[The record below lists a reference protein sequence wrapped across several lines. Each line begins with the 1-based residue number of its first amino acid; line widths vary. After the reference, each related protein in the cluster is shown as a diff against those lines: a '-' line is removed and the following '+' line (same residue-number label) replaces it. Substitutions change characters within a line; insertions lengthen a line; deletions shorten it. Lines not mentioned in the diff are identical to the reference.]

1 MLLIQ
6 PLLLHFSLALALL
19 FSHPAQATCPL
30 VILAQPA
37 DPFYPLAVEIAAAEK
52 APLKHS
58 LAEALACQ
66 PEFLLWVVSPGFLS
80 DQVFVDFGLAIKAQ
94 AFPPASGLISASTLD
109 SARQLWQRRSQVDGQ
124 IVAAVNAAN
133 PAAHLPAQI
142 QVTEASGQSTRQA
155 LTKSNFAST
164 LQNVG
169 YLTFTGHGS
178 NRYLRLDD
186 ETTLTAAEVPSLGP
200 LVLATGSCQTFR
212 LWNQDSIARRFA
224 DQGAAAYSGFVYSP
238 NEGYL
243 LGEFDGLP
251 FRYTWPEFT
260 IGHVVQIQNRGTLQ
274 GFAALPYQHLLG
286 DPRIAFQAEPP
297 YQLISDE
304 SDGQSR
310 TLVYR
315 GLPGGVV
322 PIRIPGGAAY
332 RYVHAEGLTAA
343 AQDDPFY
350 NSRLQML
357 DLQADK
363 LLLLV
368 HSGGDLTLRLERH
381 VPWYWYPLDIWLDA
395 LDHTLIYAQ
404 QSSGDLLALAFSS
417 LPLLWLGWQVFKKR
431 LSRPAVRLAL
441 LIGLVAAAWHG
452 IYIVTRLAQVTITSK
467 PVVFSP
473 LSLLATFILT
483 TCGALIYF
491 QARAW
496 LGRACGLLVATFSL
510 WVPGVFAWGLVL
522 VFNRFFFIPQ
532 LGAPLYN
539 QALTLLPLCAW
550 SGLAVLLGVTLRSS
564 RRRLTR
570 QPHPSI
576 ATS

>member
-1 MLLIQ
+1 MLFIQ
-6 PLLLHFSLALALL
+6 PLLLHFSLAIALL
-19 FSHPAQATCPL
+19 FSHPPQASCPL

-37 DPFYPLAVEIAAAEK
+37 DPYYPLAAEIAAVEH
-52 APLKHS
+52 APLTHRLK
-58 LAEALACQ
+58 EALACQ
-66 PEFLLWVVSPGFLS
+66 PEFLLWVVSPGYLS
-80 DQVFVDFGLAIKAQ
+80 DQVFIDFGLAIKAQ
-94 AFPPASGLISASTLD
+94 DSPPATGLISASTLD
-109 SARQLWQRRSQVDGQ
+109 GARQLWQRRSQVDGQ
-124 IVAAVNAAN
+124 TVAAVNAAN

-142 QVTEASGQSTRQA
+142 TLIDPSGRPTRQTLTQANFTSA
-155 LTKSNFAST
+155 LQTA
-164 LQNVG
+164 G

-186 ETTLTAAEVPSLGP
+186 ETTLTPAEVPSLGP
-200 LVLATGSCQTFR
+200 LVIGTGSCQTFR

-251 FRYTWPEFT
+251 FRYTWPEFP
-260 IGHVVQIQNRGTLQ
+260 IGHVIQVQNRGTLQ

-286 DPRIAFQAEPP
+286 DPRIAFQAGPP
-297 YQLISDE
+297 YQLVSDE
-304 SDGQSR
+304 TAGHAR

-315 GLPGGVV
+315 GLPRGVV

-332 RYVHAEGLTAA
+332 RYVVATGLTAA

-368 HSGGDLTLRLERH
+368 HPGGNLTLRLEH
-381 VPWYWYPLDIWLDA
+381 EVPWYWYPLDIWLDA

-417 LPLLWLGWQVFKKR
+417 LPLLWLGWQVFKQRISSLKAR
-431 LSRPAVRLAL
+431 MAL
-441 LIGLVAAAWHG
+441 RIGLVAVALHG
-452 IYIVTRLAQVTITSK
+452 SYIFIRLDQVTITSK
-467 PVVFSP
+467 PIVFSP

-496 LGRACGLLVATFSL
+496 SGKASGLLVATFSL
-510 WVPGVFAWGLVL
+510 WAPGVFAWGLVL

-550 SGLAVLLGVTLRSS
+550 SGLAILLGVALHLSHRAVT
-564 RRRLTR
+564 
-570 QPHPSI
+570 
-576 ATS
+576 

>member
-6 PLLLHFSLALALL
+6 PLLLHFSLAIALL
-19 FSHPAQATCPL
+19 FSHPAQASCPL
-30 VILAQPA
+30 VVLAQPA
-37 DPFYPLAVEIAAAEK
+37 DPYYPLAEEIAAVEH
-52 APLKHS
+52 APLTHS
-58 LAEALACQ
+58 LKEALACQ
-66 PEFLLWVVSPGFLS
+66 PEFLLWVASPGFLS
-80 DQVFVDFGLAIKAQ
+80 DQAFIEFGLTVKAQ
-94 AFPPASGLISASTLD
+94 GISPATGLISASTLD
-109 SARQLWQRRSQVDGQ
+109 GARQLWQRRSQVDGQ

-142 QVTEASGQSTRQA
+142 QVTEAAGPSTRQA
-155 LTKSNFAST
+155 LTKSNFAAT
-164 LQNVG
+164 LQSVG
-169 YLTFTGHGS
+169 YPTFTGHGS

-186 ETTLTAAEVPSLGP
+186 ETTFSAGDLRPLGP
-200 LVLATGSCQTFR
+200 LVIGTGSCQTFR
-212 LWNQDSIARRFA
+212 LWNQDSIARQFA

-251 FRYTWPEFT
+251 FRYTWPEFP
-260 IGHVVQIQNRGTLQ
+260 IGHVLQVQNRGTLQ
-274 GFAALPYQHLLG
+274 GFAAFPYQHLLG
-286 DPRIAFQAEPP
+286 DPRIAFQAGPP
-297 YQLISDE
+297 YQLVSDE
-304 SDGQSR
+304 SDGHAR

-315 GLPGGVV
+315 GLPRGVV

-332 RYVHAEGLTAA
+332 RFVHAESLTAA

-368 HSGGDLTLRLERH
+368 HPGGNLTLRLERH

-395 LDHTLIYAQ
+395 LDYTLIYAQ

-431 LSRPAVRLAL
+431 LSRPAAHLAL
-441 LIGLVAAAWHG
+441 LIGLAAAALHG

-467 PVVFSP
+467 PIVFSP

-483 TCGALIYF
+483 TCGTLIYF

-496 LGRACGLLVATFSL
+496 LGKASGLLVATFSL
-510 WVPGVFAWGLVL
+510 WAPGVFAWGLVL

-550 SGLAVLLGVTLRSS
+550 SGLAILLGVALHLSHRAVT
-564 RRRLTR
+564 
-570 QPHPSI
+570 
-576 ATS
+576 

>member
-1 MLLIQ
+1 MLFIQ
-6 PLLLHFSLALALL
+6 PLLLHFSLAIALL
-19 FSHPAQATCPL
+19 FSHPPQASCPL

-37 DPFYPLAVEIAAAEK
+37 DPYYPLAAEIAAVEH
-52 APLKHS
+52 APLTHRLK
-58 LAEALACQ
+58 EALACQ
-66 PEFLLWVVSPGFLS
+66 PEFLLWVVSPGYLS
-80 DQVFVDFGLAIKAQ
+80 DQVFIDFGLAIKAQ
-94 AFPPASGLISASTLD
+94 DSPPATGLISASTLD
-109 SARQLWQRRSQVDGQ
+109 GARQLWQRRSQVDGQ
-124 IVAAVNAAN
+124 TVAAVNAAN

-142 QVTEASGQSTRQA
+142 TLIDPSGRPTRQTLTQANFTSA
-155 LTKSNFAST
+155 LQTA
-164 LQNVG
+164 G

-186 ETTLTAAEVPSLGP
+186 ETTLTPAEVPSLGP
-200 LVLATGSCQTFR
+200 LVIGTGSCQTFR
-212 LWNQDSIARRFA
+212 LWNQDSIARQFA
-224 DQGAAAYSGFVYSP
+224 DQGAAAYAGFVYSP

-251 FRYTWPEFT
+251 FRYTWPEFP
-260 IGHVVQIQNRGTLQ
+260 IGHVLQVQTRGTRQ
-274 GFAALPYQHLLG
+274 GFASFPYLHLLG
-286 DPRIAFQAEPP
+286 DPRIAFQAGPP
-297 YQLISDE
+297 YQLVSDK
-304 SDGQSR
+304 SDRHAR

-315 GLPGGVV
+315 GLPAGVV

-332 RYVHAEGLTAA
+332 RFVVATGLTAA
-343 AQDDPFY
+343 AQGDPFY

-368 HSGGDLTLRLERH
+368 HPGGDLTLRLERR

-404 QSSGDLLALAFSS
+404 QSSGDLLALAFAS

-431 LSRPAVRLAL
+431 LSRPVARLAL
-441 LIGLVAAAWHG
+441 LIGLVAAALHG
-452 IYIVTRLAQVTITSK
+452 MYIVARLAQVTITSK

-483 TCGALIYF
+483 TCGALIYI

-496 LGRACGLLVATFSL
+496 LGQASGLLVATFSL
-510 WVPGVFAWGLVL
+510 WAPGVFAWGLVL
-522 VFNRFFFIPQ
+522 VFNRFFFMPQ

-550 SGLAVLLGVTLRSS
+550 SGLAILLGVALHLS
-564 RRRLTR
+564 RR
-570 QPHPSI
+570 
-576 ATS
+576 AVA